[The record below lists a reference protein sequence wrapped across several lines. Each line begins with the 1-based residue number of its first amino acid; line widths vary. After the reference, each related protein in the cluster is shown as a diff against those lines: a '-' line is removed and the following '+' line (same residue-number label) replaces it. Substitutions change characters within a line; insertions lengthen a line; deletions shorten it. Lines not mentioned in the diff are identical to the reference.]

1 MSVSRPTGLARTVA
15 LALPAAVEFLTPLR
29 LHSAGGLPENTVG
42 SSSAFFPLVG
52 LLLGL
57 AMTGIDRLLAPV
69 LPPAPLNALLL
80 AFLAAATGLLHLDGL
95 ADTAEGLLGGHDR
108 EQRLAI
114 MHDSRIGA
122 FGAAA
127 LALVLLLQWS
137 ALWSLVAPWRL
148 PALLLFP
155 VLGRAAMTV
164 AIAAFPYA
172 RPQGL
177 GTLFRRHV
185 WPWPAPVALATS
197 LLLAVLCFADGGVI
211 LWGATLLA
219 TAALGALLTS
229 RLGGLTG
236 DTYGA
241 ICELTQTLILLAIVA
256 AHTTGWLAPGLVRG

>member
-1 MSVSRPTGLARTVA
+1 VSTTRPGEISRTVT

-29 LHSAGGLPENTVG
+29 LHGSGELPESAVG

-57 AMTGIDRLLAPV
+57 ALAGLDRLLAPI
-69 LPPAPLNALLL
+69 LPAGPLNALLI

-95 ADTAEGLLGGHDR
+95 ADTADGLLGGHSR

-114 MHDSRIGA
+114 MRDSRIGA

-127 LALVLLLQWS
+127 LTLVLLMQWS
-137 ALWSLVAPWRL
+137 ALSTLVAPWRL

-155 VLGRAAMTV
+155 VLGRAAMAV

-172 RPQGL
+172 RPKGL
-177 GTLFRRHV
+177 GTLFRRHI
-185 WPWPAPVALATS
+185 WPWAAPVALATS
-197 LLLAVLCFADGGVI
+197 LLVAVLCFAGYGAV
-211 LWGATLLA
+211 LWAVALLG
-219 TAALGALLTS
+219 TAGFGALLTS

-241 ICELTQTLILLAIVA
+241 ICELSQTLVLLLIVS
-256 AHTTGWLAPGLVRG
+256 AHLTNWLRPGLIGR